1 MLSSVRRRAGVD
13 ETRQEAVRWVRRKR
27 IFYVLVGIWLV
38 LSVMW
43 FTIDMLDG
51 SESLWFYWPMVGVGA
66 GVAVTGL
73 ILLGVGGL
81 FGTEWER
88 RQVENYVRR
97 RGGGGDDTTA

>member
-1 MLSSVRRRAGVD
+1 MD

-27 IFYVLVGIWLV
+27 IFYLLLGIWVV

-51 SESLWFYWPMVGVGA
+51 SDSYWFYWPMLGVGA

-73 ILLGVGGL
+73 VLLGVGGL
-81 FGTEWER
+81 LGPEWER

-97 RGGGGDDTTA
+97 RGGDAGPTA